1 MNFLILGDGPDERDW
16 ARTLAARPD
25 HRVVAAFPGFPEVLP
40 DLPTIGDF
48 ETALA
53 TDDVDAVIIGGSPE
67 SRDESLRRVAAVGL
81 AAICLHPPGTN
92 ADPYYQVSLSREE
105 TGAIVVPDMPGRLHP
120 GVLALRDALAREEL
134 GTFRSLRIEA
144 PGDPNRPNLAAW
156 SFPRWV
162 DLARVFLGEVE
173 SLNGLGEPPGLLP
186 DRTLTVQLRGPSGRL
201 AEVRL
206 GAFRPGTLAKV
217 VLSGETGT
225 LTLDVDPSWE
235 GASRITKSDGTVTEL
250 PAWEPREAMLDVFSR
265 AVAGRRV
272 RPDLLDGTRAMEL
285 ASAVARSLRR
295 GRSVDLNYEEVSE
308 SSNFKTL
315 MTSVGC
321 MVLLGI
327 LVVLPAAL
335 VGPALGIGQTIYIA
349 YIIPPILILFAVLQA
364 LRLLVKPGT
373 RTERTDADVPL

>member
-1 MNFLILGDGPDERDW
+1 M
-16 ARTLAARPD
+16 
-25 HRVVAAFPGFPEVLP
+25 
-40 DLPTIGDF
+40 
-48 ETALA
+48 
-53 TDDVDAVIIGGSPE
+53 
-67 SRDESLRRVAAVGL
+67 
-81 AAICLHPPGTN
+81 
-92 ADPYYQVSLSREE
+92 
-105 TGAIVVPDMPGRLHP
+105 
-120 GVLALRDALAREEL
+120 
-134 GTFRSLRIEA
+134 
-144 PGDPNRPNLAAW
+144 
-156 SFPRWV
+156 
-162 DLARVFLGEVE
+162 
-173 SLNGLGEPPGLLP
+173 
-186 DRTLTVQLRGPSGRL
+186 
-201 AEVRL
+201 
-206 GAFRPGTLAKV
+206 
-217 VLSGETGT
+217 
-225 LTLDVDPSWE
+225 
-235 GASRITKSDGTVTEL
+235 TEL